1 MQRIA
6 KWKEKDGLKKRWKI
20 QEGKCYVLGV
30 VHQRTLTFRSFRT
43 PAAGSAAAAAFAVVA
58 ASAVAAAVAIA
69 RETFLTCEYSC

>member
-20 QEGKCYVLGV
+20 QEGKCYELGV

-43 PAAGSAAAAAFAVVA
+43 PAAGSAAAAFAVVA
-58 ASAVAAAVAIA
+58 ASAVAAAAAIA
-69 RETFLTCEYSC
+69 RETCLTCEYSC